1 MVKGKWSPIYS
12 QALLV
17 ELDNGKRFITNFR
30 YNLKESVLANPLSGD
45 TSKLGELSTGS
56 EEAFDSDCQST
67 MVGYVEDDYTNSL
80 KSGESMKNFK
90 ATCFFG
96 QQV

>member
-1 MVKGKWSPIYS
+1 M
-12 QALLV
+12 V

-30 YNLKESVLANPLSGD
+30 YNLKESFLKDPLNGD
-45 TSKLGELSTGS
+45 ISKLGTLSTGS
-56 EEAFDSDCQST
+56 EEAFDSDCKQT
-67 MVGYVEDDYTNSL
+67 MVGYVQDNYNQKT
-80 KSGESMKNFK
+80 GESMKNFK